1 MSPPAAA
8 SPAEAAGRDVDQHQV
23 QRPAAQ
29 PVLGLCASQEGS
41 ASSFP
46 SRARTRCRSS
56 DRCRRE
62 SRSCPASCPSDGQP
76 CRRCGRSAGRTT
88 RSRPGPSSGSARSGR
103 RSGRTARSLFRPSR
117 PSLGYGYLSRV
128 ARCLSTPVN
137 GVALLLWRRHPEPT
151 GSGEQRRQKVS
162 TGAGTSPPSPP
173 LSDDPTLRMAALP
186 S

>member
-62 SRSCPASCPSDGQP
+62 SRSCPASCPASCPSDGQP

-151 GSGEQRRQKVS
+151 GSR
-162 TGAGTSPPSPP
+162 GATPPESLNRGRDIPTIAPP
-173 LSDDPTLRMAALP
+173 ER
-186 S
+186 